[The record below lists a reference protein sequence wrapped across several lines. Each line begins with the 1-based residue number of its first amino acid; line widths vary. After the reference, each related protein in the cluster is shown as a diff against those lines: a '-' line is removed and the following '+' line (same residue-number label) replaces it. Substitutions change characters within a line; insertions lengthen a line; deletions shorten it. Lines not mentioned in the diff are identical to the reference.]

1 MKTKNLSLKP
11 LTLALA
17 LSPGLVLAESLNNI
31 VVTAQNTV
39 QPLAAVTAN
48 MHVVN
53 REEIELKQ
61 YQNLAQALSSVA
73 GVSVGTSGGLGHQTS
88 VYIRGSNR
96 ILVLVNGIPVNDPTS
111 INNLT
116 NFESFSLNDIERI
129 EVVKGGQSG
138 VWGANAAAG
147 VINIITRQSLQPYTA
162 QAQITTGSDG
172 FQQFAA
178 NLGVNSE
185 QVDVNV
191 SLSDTNSDGFS
202 QMKPFQKD
210 ETNYERDGFNQI
222 DTSFKL
228 GVKPTKNQRIEG
240 FVKQINMQAE
250 YDSSFN
256 GYASDTSSER
266 ENSTQ
271 IQQISYQVQHKR
283 LNFKAWAN
291 QTQIQRNEGGWVS
304 EGQRSEQG
312 GQIKLNYRADD
323 QAQVFVQ
330 NSQMTQEDGN
340 NLKLS
345 NQAVGLTNIN
355 RFGAFTLTQNIRQ
368 DEYNEFDHKTT
379 GKIGTAYQFAP
390 EIRLS
395 ANAGTAYTAPS
406 LYQLTYGTTANLKPE
421 ETEDWDVRLEA
432 WGLGV
437 AYFNSEVKNLID
449 YGGSWPSDYYFN
461 RTGTS
466 QFNGYEI
473 DYQRNLA
480 SIKTDLL
487 LQYTQTNAEDEN
499 GVRLAR
505 RPENSAS
512 IDLTYYGMADT
523 KVHWHTR
530 YIGSKLDYRSG
541 GEQEIGE
548 YFVTDLSIDYA
559 VNPNLSLNAKVI
571 NLFDEDYTDAVETAN
586 GATPSV
592 VYSNG
597 GQRFLL
603 RLSGQF

>member
-17 LSPGLVLAESLNNI
+17 LSPGLVVAESFDNI
-31 VVTAQNTV
+31 VVTAQNIE
-39 QPLAAVTAN
+39 QPLASVTAS
-48 MHVVN
+48 MHVIN

-61 YQNLAQALSSVA
+61 YQNLGQALSSVA
-73 GVSVGTSGGLGHQTS
+73 GVSVGTSGGLGHQSS

-96 ILVLVNGIPVNDPTS
+96 VLVLVNGVAVNDPTS

-116 NFESFSLNDIERI
+116 NFEAFSLNDIERI

-147 VINIITRQSLQPYTA
+147 VINIITRQSQKPHTA
-162 QAQITTGSDG
+162 EAQITTGSDG
-172 FQQFAA
+172 FQQFVA

-185 QVDVNV
+185 EVDINFT
-191 SLSDTNSDGFS
+191 LSDTSSDGFS
-202 QMKPFQKD
+202 QMKPYKKD
-210 ETNYERDGFNQI
+210 ERDYERDGFKQT
-222 DTSFKL
+222 DSSFKL
-228 GVKPTKNQRIEG
+228 GIKPSKNQRIEG
-240 FVKQINMQAE
+240 FIKQINMQAE
-250 YDSSFN
+250 YDSSFSGSSN
-256 GYASDTSSER
+256 DATSER
-266 ENSTQ
+266 EITTS
-271 IQQISYQVQHKR
+271 IQQLSYKIKHNNLAFKTWISQTKIR
-283 LNFKAWAN
+283 RTEPWAF
-291 QTQIQRNEGGWVS
+291 EGV
-304 EGQRSEQG
+304 RSEQG
-312 GQIKLNYRADD
+312 GQIRLNYRSND
-323 QAQVFVQ
+323 QLQAFVQ
-330 NSQMTQEDGN
+330 NSQMRQEDGN
-340 NLKLS
+340 NLNLK

-355 RFGAFTLTQNIRQ
+355 RFGALTLTQNIRQ
-368 DEYNEFDHKTT
+368 DEYNEFNNKAT
-379 GKIGTAYQFAP
+379 GKIGAAYQFDP
-390 EIRLS
+390 DIRLS

-406 LYQLTYGTTANLKPE
+406 LYQLTYGTTSNLKPE
-421 ETEDWDVRLEA
+421 ETEDWDIRLEA

-461 RTGTS
+461 RSGKS

-473 DYQRNLA
+473 DYQRDLS
-480 SIKTDLL
+480 SIKTNLL
-487 LQYTQTNAEDEN
+487 LQYTQANAVDEN

-505 RPENSAS
+505 RPENTAS
-512 IDLTYYGMADT
+512 VDLTYYGMADA

-541 GEQEIGE
+541 GEQQIGE

-559 VNPNLSLNAKVI
+559 LNPHLSLNAKVI
-571 NLFDEDYTDAVETAN
+571 NLFNEDYTDAVETAN
-586 GATPSV
+586 GSTPTV

>member
-48 MHVVN
+48 MHVIN

-147 VINIITRQSLQPYTA
+147 VINIITRQSQQPHTA

-210 ETNYERDGFNQI
+210 ETNYERDGFNQT

-250 YDSSFN
+250 YDSSFS

-266 ENSTQ
+266 ENSTK

-323 QAQVFVQ
+323 QAQVFMQ

-355 RFGAFTLTQNIRQ
+355 HFGTFTLTQNIRQ

-379 GKIGTAYQFAP
+379 GKIGAAYQFAA

-395 ANAGTAYTAPS
+395 ANVGTAYTAPS

-437 AYFNSEVKNLID
+437 TYFNSEVKNLID

-473 DYQRNLA
+473 NYQRNLA

-559 VNPNLSLNAKVI
+559 LNPHLSLNAKVI